1 MGFILIIL
9 EINITTTQDY
19 YSLIQTD
26 SCMKLELKMF

>member
-9 EINITTTQDY
+9 EINMITTQDY

-26 SCMKLELKMF
+26 SYMKLELKMF

>member
-9 EINITTTQDY
+9 EINMITTQDY